1 MAEICG
7 ILGQKNHFDNKKVI
21 LASVQILRVSI
32 RILSS
37 ILSWKDELHD
47 FISLKIIEQQIYW
60 NLAFL
65 IVKYH

>member
-37 ILSWKDELHD
+37 ILS
-47 FISLKIIEQQIYW
+47 
-60 NLAFL
+60 
-65 IVKYH
+65 